1 MFRRIKNYLGNSV
14 LPLGLC
20 FLISFD
26 GLLPVAAAQNLPV
39 RIDIV
44 VVAGEG
50 AASPARQRVTADPTV
65 RIEDDDHRPV
75 AGVPV
80 VFALPVSGT
89 SGEFGNGAKTLA
101 VLTDK
106 DGLAVAH
113 GLKTNEV
120 PGKLQVYVTASFHG
134 LRARTLINQTVEGVP
149 VSQARGQ
156 HASRSGG
163 TWKWVVLGIAAAG
176 GAAAGVYFG
185 THSSSSSPVSIG
197 TGAVVFGS
205 PQ

>member
-1 MFRRIKNYLGNSV
+1 MSRKMKRQLGNGL
-14 LPLGLC
+14 LPVGLC
-20 FLISFD
+20 FLISLD
-26 GLLPVAAAQNLPV
+26 GLFPAMAQDVPA
-39 RIDIV
+39 RIDII

-50 AASPARQRVTADPTV
+50 VTSAIRQRVTQEPAV

-89 SGEFGNGAKTLA
+89 SGEFTNGSKTLA

-106 DGLAVAH
+106 DGLATAH
-113 GLKTNEV
+113 GLKTNEM
-120 PGKLQVYVTASFHG
+120 PGKLQIYVTASFHG
-134 LRARTLINQTVEGVP
+134 LRARTLINQMVEAPPGSP
-149 VSQARGQ
+149 VRVQ
-156 HASRSGG
+156 HSSKSNG
-163 TWKWVVLGIAAAG
+163 TWKWVVLGIVAAG

-185 THSSSSSPVSIG
+185 RQTSSKPVSIG
-197 TGAVVFGS
+197 TGTVVFGS